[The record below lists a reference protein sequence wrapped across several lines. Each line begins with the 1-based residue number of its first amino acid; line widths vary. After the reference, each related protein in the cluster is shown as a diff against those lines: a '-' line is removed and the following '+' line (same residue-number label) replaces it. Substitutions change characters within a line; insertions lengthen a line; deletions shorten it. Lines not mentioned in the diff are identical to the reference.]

1 MRDCWRLV
9 PLYTADGGD
18 STESMNETMFPRQHL
33 PRGNCSPIVHQQI
46 VSSPVQILPDQ
57 FDSEKSTFHD
67 AILLFFFFFFFFF
80 GEINQL
86 RFY

>member
-1 MRDCWRLV
+1 
-9 PLYTADGGD
+9 
-18 STESMNETMFPRQHL
+18 MNETMFPRQHL

-80 GEINQL
+80 WRNKPIKILLIAPDDGRERSSPRENL
-86 RFY
+86 